1 MRDRIKDLRRSQDA
15 PVADVQ
21 PTKQAYHGKRQ
32 EHFPKHLSD
41 MRNLPVASGKIIYQ
55 VSFHAHTRQSYNAE
69 IIKLDFSRCYRA
81 AHPLIALGMAIAD
94 VYADNYSSAI
104 NVESIRIVKP

>member
-1 MRDRIKDLRRSQDA
+1 MGAYPVGEAKLYQISFDASVRRS
-15 PVADVQ
+15 
-21 PTKQAYHGKRQ
+21 
-32 EHFPKHLSD
+32 F
-41 MRNLPVASGKIIYQ
+41 
-55 VSFHAHTRQSYNAE
+55 NAE

>member
-1 MRDRIKDLRRSQDA
+1 MENRVKS
-15 PVADVQ
+15 
-21 PTKQAYHGKRQ
+21 GKLGNNSTHTTSRTQ
-32 EHFPKHLSD
+32 RFPKYLHEMPHYPLAD
-41 MRNLPVASGKIIYQ
+41 KTLFQ

-69 IIKLDFSRCYRA
+69 IVKLDFSRCYRA